1 MPNVSFVRYPKK
13 SFFSYYL
20 NHSENLSYIFILM
33 VINDFTRESSYLSY
47 FFLNKVKDH
56 NQFLDLRYK
65 SYFFVFL
72 IKALY
77 VF

>member
-47 FFLNKVKDH
+47 FFFKQSK
-56 NQFLDLRYK
+56 R
-65 SYFFVFL
+65 S
-72 IKALY
+72 
-77 VF
+77 